1 MNKVT
6 KVGLTALATS
16 LVATASYAGEL
27 SVSGSASLTYTGLN
41 TASGTNPWG
50 MGDSIKFSG
59 GGDLENGMTV
69 SVYYELDGAAP
80 ASGHKNFDDYNL
92 KLGMGDMGTLSFS
105 GDSSSG
111 SGVDSV
117 KDIVPNAY
125 TPVYEAANEV
135 TGAADNGLLDTSGN
149 AQNGQ
154 WGYDVSA
161 AGFDLSLSY
170 NPKPAAGAT
179 SETGYSVSYSGL
191 MDGLTLVYGAFDDGD
206 IAEND
211 TYGIKYSMG
220 NVTAAIQST
229 DVDYEATG
237 STDQEATHMGVSVAI
252 NDDLTVSAGRQV
264 VEFDG
269 VGEDE
274 KNTGIQA
281 SYTMGSISLT
291 TALNSV
297 DSAGG
302 TQGNDAEASI
312 FVASFAF

>member
-1 MNKVT
+1 MNKLT

-16 LVATASYAGEL
+16 LVATASYAGEM
-27 SVSGSASLTYTGLN
+27 SVSGSASLTYTGLDTN
-41 TASGTNPWG
+41 ADTNPWA

-59 GGDLENGMTV
+59 GGDLDNGMTV
-69 SVYYELDGAAP
+69 SVYYEMDGAG
-80 ASGHKNFDDYNL
+80 SHKTYDDYNL

-125 TPVYEAANEV
+125 TPVYEAANEAG
-135 TGAADNGLLDTSGN
+135 GAADNGLLDTSGN
-149 AQNGQ
+149 TQGGQ

-161 AGFDLSLSY
+161 MGFDFSVSY
-170 NPKPAAGAT
+170 NSVPGTSAK

-191 MDGLTLVYGAFDDGD
+191 MDGLTLVYGFFDDGD

-211 TYGIKYSMG
+211 TIGAKYTMG
-220 NVTAAIQST
+220 NITAAIQST
-229 DVDYEATG
+229 NVDYEATG
-237 STDQEATHMGVSVAI
+237 STDQDAIHYGVSMAI
-252 NDDLTVSAGRQV
+252 NDDLTVSAGRQE

-274 KNTGIQA
+274 VNTGLQA
-281 SYTMGSISLT
+281 SYTMGSISIS
-291 TALNSV
+291 AAINSV
-297 DSAGG
+297 ESAGG
-302 TQGNDAEASI
+302 TANKDAEASI